1 MSAFPMA
8 SGWRKERWAPP
19 CLVQIRCM
27 RYGECT
33 AAAVGPPHY
42 AWSPP
47 AITSPRDLQATT
59 LSSGRETLCVLANHA
74 REQNTPLPTALQHS
88 MLGNIQATCMGPTH
102 SACALPCPNASLL
115 LLQLLHGHQREQIVD
130 QIGTADNPGPC
141 FGTTNECL
149 GSQVSCGHPP
159 SCLPPQNKL
168 RVASRSLWMPL
179 HHCLPSC
186 CPPTDL
192 LPNRPLCHLPGRRR
206 LLPHLH
212 HRPARLFAAVS
223 QRCTTCNAGHNTL
236 CRWSWHA
243 AGRHATLHPA
253 AAPLG

>member
-1 MSAFPMA
+1 MLGAHQP
-8 SGWRKERWAPP
+8 
-19 CLVQIRCM
+19 
-27 RYGECT
+27 
-33 AAAVGPPHY
+33 
-42 AWSPP
+42 SPP
-47 AITSPRDLQATT
+47 LVTCRLQLFLQA
-59 LSSGRETLCVLANHA
+59 GRPSVCWRTMHVSKTRPFPPPFSTACLEIFRQHAWVRPILLVLCHVLMPRCCFCSCSTGTN
-74 REQNTPLPTALQHS
+74 
-88 MLGNIQATCMGPTH
+88 G
-102 SACALPCPNASLL
+102 
-115 LLQLLHGHQREQIVD
+115 EQIVD